1 MRSRV
6 KQRVAVVTDSTASLP
21 EDVIAARGITVLPL
35 QIVIGATSYD
45 EGHRLATPAKLAQ
58 ALKEWTPVSTSRPN
72 PEAFAA
78 VYKQLARDG
87 FTDAV
92 SVHVS
97 GELSGT
103 FDSARQAAEK
113 APLRVRPV
121 DARQVGIGTGYAA
134 LAACDALA
142 RGASPDEAAA
152 IAVKQGACTSTLL
165 YVDTLEFLR
174 RGGRVT
180 AAQAVLGSA
189 LAVKPLLAVRD
200 GLIVPRERVR
210 TAGKAL
216 ARLQELA
223 IEAAGEQRVRVA
235 VSHLA
240 NADRAQVLADGL
252 EAALGERLVD
262 NAVGVGEVGAVLG
275 AHVGPGMV
283 AVTVSPELTD

>member
-1 MRSRV
+1 MRSRT

-21 EDVIAARGITVLPL
+21 PEVVAERGITVLPL

-45 EGHRLATPAKLAQ
+45 EGHPLATPAKLAQ

-78 VYKQLARDG
+78 IYKQLARDG
-87 FTDAV
+87 YTDVV

-103 FDSARQAAEK
+103 FDSARLAGIK
-113 APLRVRPV
+113 IPPRVHAV

-134 LAACDALA
+134 LAACDAIDS
-142 RGASPDEAAA
+142 GATADEAAA
-152 IAVKQGACTSTLL
+152 IAAKQGAAVTTLL
-165 YVDTLEFLR
+165 YVDTLEYLR
-174 RGGRVT
+174 RGGRVS

-223 IEAAGEQRVRVA
+223 IEAAGDRRVRVA

-252 EAALGERLVD
+252 AAALPQLVD
-262 NAVGVGEVGAVLG
+262 GTVRVGEVGAVLG

-283 AVTVSPELTD
+283 AVTVSPELVD